1 MTPLEKQ
8 LLVVRKLRQSLNES
22 SAYFY
27 LSPMLN
33 SKEMIRKNDT
43 CVLNP
48 EKNSKKVNKSCKKV
62 SNPL

>member
-1 MTPLEKQ
+1 MTLLEKQ

-48 EKNSKKVNKSCKKV
+48 REKQQKG
-62 SNPL
+62 

>member
-8 LLVVRKLRQSLNES
+8 LLVVRKLRHSLNES

-27 LSPMLN
+27 LSPVLN
-33 SKEMIRKNDT
+33 SKVLLQKKNK

-48 EKNSKKVNKSCKKV
+48 KEKQQRG
-62 SNPL
+62 

>member
-1 MTPLEKQ
+1 MISLEKQ

-33 SKEMIRKNDT
+33 SKEMIRKNT
-43 CVLNP
+43 KCVLNP
-48 EKNSKKVNKSCKKV
+48 REKQQKG
-62 SNPL
+62 

>member
-1 MTPLEKQ
+1 MSLLDRQ
-8 LLVVRKLRQSLNES
+8 LLMVRALRKSLPSES

-33 SKEMIRKNDT
+33 SKVMIRKNDK

-48 EKNSKKVNKSCKKV
+48 KEKWQRG
-62 SNPL
+62 

>member
-27 LSPMLN
+27 LSPVLN
-33 SKEMIRKNDT
+33 SKVLLQKKNK

-48 EKNSKKVNKSCKKV
+48 KEKQQRN
-62 SNPL
+62 

>member
-1 MTPLEKQ
+1 MTSLEKQ

-33 SKEMIRKNDT
+33 SKEMIRKNT
-43 CVLNP
+43 KCVLNLR
-48 EKNSKKVNKSCKKV
+48 EKQQKG
-62 SNPL
+62 

>member
-27 LSPMLN
+27 LSPVLN
-33 SKEMIRKNDT
+33 SKVLLQKKNK

-48 EKNSKKVNKSCKKV
+48 KEKQQKG
-62 SNPL
+62 

>member
-1 MTPLEKQ
+1 MTSLEKQ

-33 SKEMIRKNDT
+33 SKEMIRNTTKW
-43 CVLNP
+43 VLNP
-48 EKNSKKVNKSCKKV
+48 REKQQKG
-62 SNPL
+62 

>member
-1 MTPLEKQ
+1 MTSLEKQ

-33 SKEMIRKNDT
+33 SKEMIRKNT
-43 CVLNP
+43 KCVLNP
-48 EKNSKKVNKSCKKV
+48 REKWQKG
-62 SNPL
+62 